1 MKVPTGPLAPADP
14 RKDIERIDEEI
25 VKLLAER
32 QRCFEAAV
40 AARGRERLFAPV
52 SSKGDQLINNAKLL
66 AYANRAD
73 PALVESLWTVM
84 LKWFELY
91 EDRLVARKRP
101 G

>member
-1 MKVPTGPLAPADP
+1 MKVPIAPLNPADP
-14 RKDIERIDEEI
+14 RQTIERIDEQI

-32 QRCFEAAV
+32 QRSFEALIDA
-40 AARGRERLFAPV
+40 RERERSFSPA
-52 SSKGDQLINNAKLL
+52 SSRGDQIISNAKLL

-84 LKWFELY
+84 LKWFVLY
-91 EDRLVARKRP
+91 EDRLVAQRRP

>member
-1 MKVPTGPLAPADP
+1 MKVPTGPLNQADP

-25 VKLLAER
+25 VRLLAER

-40 AARGRERLFAPV
+40 AARGRERAFAPV
-52 SSKGDQLINNAKLL
+52 SRRSDQVINNAKLL
-66 AYANRAD
+66 AYANRTD

-91 EDRLVARKRP
+91 EDRLIEQKRP
-101 G
+101 E